1 MFHTFPLLGSKTC
14 CHGPGYAS
22 PLDAMQNGPRETL
35 IYVTC
40 PRRNVTPGKPDYLA
54 TIDVDPDSPTYS
66 QVRLITN
73 RSHNRTGKRI
83 QVQDS
88 AAGYFNV
95 RTVKR
100 SVEVEL
106 IVITIIQL

>member
-1 MFHTFPLLGSKTC
+1 VFTFMFHTFPLLGSKTC

-88 AAGYFNV
+88 AAGYF
-95 RTVKR
+95 K
-100 SVEVEL
+100 
-106 IVITIIQL
+106 